1 MFTLSFPPIH
11 TILKFRWKN
20 NIINYAKITIKAFA
34 FAPIRDIM
42 VRTIIGN
49 CFSIVIHNEKG
60 LFLWLKKQKK

>member
-1 MFTLSFPPIH
+1 MLTLSFPPIH